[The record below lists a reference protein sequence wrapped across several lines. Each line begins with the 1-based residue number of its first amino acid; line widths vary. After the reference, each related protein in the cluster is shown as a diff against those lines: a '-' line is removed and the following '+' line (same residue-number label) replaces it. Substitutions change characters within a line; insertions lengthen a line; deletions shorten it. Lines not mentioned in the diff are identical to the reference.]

1 METASMADFNARCLL
16 GEIFQYEEDAS
27 SLTSARATEGKQ
39 RKKGH
44 NHDQGWQPGQS
55 GNPAGRPKGS
65 KNKFPMA
72 LKESILSAFQK
83 LGGDDYLVAL
93 GKENSSAFSS
103 LLGKILPLRHAI
115 DAHSGGGNDRTIVFV
130 RHIVHADGRR
140 EIEGVT
146 PKQLPAPAS
155 PALPRPT
162 DPTDDTNEGAV

>member
-1 METASMADFNARCLL
+1 MNLKRTNGARVGPLC
-16 GEIFQYEEDAS
+16 AS
-27 SLTSARATEGKQ
+27 SCPKST
-39 RKKGH
+39 
-44 NHDQGWQPGQS
+44 
-55 GNPAGRPKGS
+55 PAPRS
-65 KNKFPMA
+65 
-72 LKESILSAFQK
+72 
-83 LGGDDYLVAL
+83 
-93 GKENSSAFSS
+93 
-103 LLGKILPLRHAI
+103 LRHAI